1 MVHCNEDINY
11 LHRVELALRESGI
24 ATNISVLQHTR
35 VPLVKFRHVVHV
47 PFSLSN
53 LLENRHRCGYQLQSR
68 VFSPH
73 IRIRATSDRSL
84 SLPPKH
90 GSDIEIPSFATW
102 NERHVYRRRW
112 FLHDH
117 SALLSLRA
125 MEHSVRSDRVFYY
138 YCREGTDRGGLGSHL
153 IQFLYFFGLL
163 FNFDKLTLR
172 VKNDGCFL
180 SKMDRG
186 WFDSSTPWHLSVE
199 NPIDPSLDVGKAS
212 YHIKVGLNGAIQ
224 RSNSARSART
234 DSSL

>member
-90 GSDIEIPSFATW
+90 GSDIEIPSFSTW

-117 SALLSLRA
+117 SALPSLRA
-125 MEHSVRSDRVFYY
+125 MEHSVRSDR
-138 YCREGTDRGGLGSHL
+138 
-153 IQFLYFFGLL
+153 FF
-163 FNFDKLTLR
+163 
-172 VKNDGCFL
+172 
-180 SKMDRG
+180 MI
-186 WFDSSTPWHLSVE
+186 VE
-199 NPIDPSLDVGKAS
+199 KAR
-212 YHIKVGLNGAIQ
+212 IAADWAVI
-224 RSNSARSART
+224 
-234 DSSL
+234 

>member
-35 VPLVKFRHVVHV
+35 VPLVKFRHIVHV

-53 LLENRHRCGYQLQSR
+53 LLENRHRCGHQLQPR

-73 IRIRATSDRSL
+73 LRIRATSDRPL
-84 SLPPKH
+84 PLPPKH
-90 GSDIEIPSFATW
+90 GSDTEISSFSTR
-102 NERHVYRRRW
+102 NERHLYRRRRI
-112 FLHDH
+112 LHDH
-117 SALLSLRA
+117 SALLGLRA
-125 MEHSVRSDRVFYY
+125 MEHSVRSDRGFDR
-138 YCREGTDRGGLGSHL
+138 REGTERGGLGSHL

-180 SKMDRG
+180 PKTEKG
-186 WFDSSTPWHLSVE
+186 WLDSSTPWHLSVE

-212 YHIKVGLNGAIQ
+212 YHIKVGLDGAIQ

-234 DSSL
+234 DSSS